1 MNATCRQAT
10 AKTLDDNA
18 DMWCHRKVPGTGFQ
32 QGDGAVK
39 VISLINMKGGVGKTT
54 LAVNIADCLTRQ
66 HGASVLMLDV
76 DPQFNGTQCLMTPA
90 DYVEHRKASKDTMLD
105 LFDRKR
111 VKASTVKGASEVQPK
126 TFAEIDLVEVR
137 DNFYLLPGSLDL
149 YRLEMAP
156 GEGRENRLK
165 AFLAALDEEGEYDYV
180 IIDTPP
186 TPSVWM
192 TSALIASDF
201 YLIPVK
207 PDPLSL
213 TGLDLLK
220 SIVEDRKENYGLSV
234 QCAGVVL
241 TMTRNGTNVL
251 ADAQRYL
258 SGDIYWKD
266 RVFNTVVP
274 TRVKYAQQQLNS
286 VFMLDSDADGIGQ
299 AIINVTNELL
309 VRIS

>member
-1 MNATCRQAT
+1 M
-10 AKTLDDNA
+10 
-18 DMWCHRKVPGTGFQ
+18 
-32 QGDGAVK
+32 K

-76 DPQFNGTQCLMTPA
+76 DPQFNATQCLMSPV
-90 DYVEHRKASKDTMLD
+90 DYVAHRAAGRDTMLD

-111 VKASTVKGASEVQPK
+111 VKASTVRGSAEVQPK
-126 TFAEIDLVEVR
+126 TLQEIEVVEAR
-137 DNFYLLPGSLDL
+137 ENLFLLPGSLDL

-165 AFLAALDEEGEYDYV
+165 AYLTAIQDVVEYDYV

-192 TSALIASDF
+192 TSALIASDY
-201 YLIPVK
+201 YLIPVR

-220 SIVEDRKENYGLSV
+220 SIVEDRKENYGLTV
-234 QCAGVVL
+234 RCAGVVL
-241 TMTRNGTNVL
+241 TMTRQGTTVL
-251 ADAQRYL
+251 SEAKTYL
-258 SGDIYWKD
+258 SGDNYWKD
-266 RVFNTVVP
+266 KIFTSQIP
-274 TRVKYAQQQLNS
+274 GRVKYAQQQLNNI
-286 VFMLDSDADGIGQ
+286 FMLDSEAPDMRGSIVS
-299 AIINVTNELL
+299 VTNELV
-309 VRIS
+309 VRVA

>member
-1 MNATCRQAT
+1 MGKQ
-10 AKTLDDNA
+10 
-18 DMWCHRKVPGTGFQ
+18 M
-32 QGDGAVK
+32 K

-66 HGASVLMLDV
+66 HGASVLILDV
-76 DPQFNGTQCLMTPA
+76 DPQFNATQCLMTPE
-90 DYVEHRKASKDTMLD
+90 DYVAHRAANKDTMLD

-111 VKASTVKGASEVQPK
+111 VKASTVRGAAEIQPK
-126 TFAEIDLVEVR
+126 TLQEIEVVEVR
-137 DNFYLLPGSLDL
+137 ENLFLLPGSLDL

-165 AFLAALDEEGEYDYV
+165 AYLNAIEGASDYDYI

-192 TSALIASDF
+192 TSALIASDY
-201 YLIPVK
+201 YLIPVR

-234 QCAGVVL
+234 RCAGVAL
-241 TMTRNGTNVL
+241 TMIRQGTNVL
-251 ADAQRYL
+251 SDAMSYL
-258 SGDIYWKD
+258 SGDKYWRDKI
-266 RVFNTVVP
+266 FTSQIP
-274 TRVKYAQQQLNS
+274 TRVKYAEQQLNS
-286 VFMLDSDADGIGQ
+286 IFMLDSDAQGMKSS
-299 AIINVTNELL
+299 IINVTNELV
-309 VRIS
+309 VRTK